1 MKLWSISTTVRNP
14 YRLKDFLTT
23 LKELDG
29 KVDEFED
36 WKTEHEVEYLELKRI
51 VDNLNNG
58 TLTPALEQSIRTWLN
73 RNAKS
78 IIESWVK
85 MVFFGL
91 TDAGYFVAYIPDGW
105 QDITFKTTEYDYFT
119 ELMPDYGHLVLQ
131 Y

>member
-1 MKLWSISTTVRNP
+1 MFFNKYPYLDFNNLNLDWIISLV
-14 YRLKDFLTT
+14 KQ
-23 LKELDG
+23 LDD
-29 KVDEFED
+29 KVDEIED
-36 WKTEHEVEYLELKRI
+36 WKIEHEAEYLELKRI
-51 VDNLNNG
+51 VDDIYNG
-58 TLTPALEQSIRTWLN
+58 NLTPALEQSIRTWLT

-105 QDITFKTTEYDYFT
+105 QDITFKTTEYDYNT
-119 ELMPDYGHLVLQ
+119 ALMPDYGHLVLQ